1 MYGGSGGLCEGDFPR
16 ANSGRL
22 PLALRRAVGR
32 VRRRA
37 TTPPSPAFTARAV
50 SAGEGGF
57 FYVRVIVYTVGQY
70 IRFVFSST
78 ACE

>member
-1 MYGGSGGLCEGDFPR
+1 
-16 ANSGRL
+16 
-22 PLALRRAVGR
+22 

-70 IRFVFSST
+70 I
-78 ACE
+78 